1 MPINRG
7 KAHDALQEAV
17 AACGGKWRDIEFHG
31 SIPEHD
37 QMETPKGRMVLF
49 ARAQVFAYQAGIDTS
64 NINGTRDD
72 KARALADRIEDQC
85 VAELG
90 ISAWTGKPP
99 AKKRAPAARDL
110 GPQDTVVVTR
120 KNRKVGVEISLVLM
134 ANEDPSCRWQTE
146 CAHGSCVGHATRK
159 VGESFMSVPWDWC
172 EECRRLAVAAG
183 CAK

>member
-1 MPINRG
+1 M
-7 KAHDALQEAV
+7 QEAV

-37 QMETPKGRMVLF
+37 QMDTQKGRMVLF
-49 ARAQVFAYQAGIDTS
+49 ARARVFASQAGIDTS
-64 NINGTRDD
+64 NINGTNDE
-72 KARALADRIEDQC
+72 KAHTLADRIEDQC

-99 AKKRAPAARDL
+99 AAKRTSVAREVGAEDR
-110 GPQDTVVVTR
+110 VVMTR
-120 KNRKVGVEISLVLM
+120 TNRKIGVEVSLVLM

-159 VGESFMSVPWDWC
+159 VGESFMSVPWEWC
-172 EECRRLAVAAG
+172 EECRSLAAKAG
-183 CAK
+183 CTT